1 MSDSVRVSNP
11 ADRKKIADALN
22 EISNAMYR
30 IQGEKDYIKETV
42 DDLSKKFDINKKILN
57 RMARI
62 HYKQAFLETV
72 AENDEF
78 ETLYENIM
86 NSVKAAASNE

>member
-1 MSDSVRVSNP
+1 MSETESMRVSNP

-42 DDLSKKFDINKKILN
+42 DDLSKKFDISKKILN

-62 HYKQAFLETV
+62 HYKQAFNETV

-78 ETLYENIM
+78 EALYENVM
-86 NSVKAAASNE
+86 NSVTVH